1 MIRKGLLAAA
11 PLLAA
16 LIVTLGATRAYA
28 IPKFVETG
36 QPQDITAALM
46 GNVGNIQVLFT
57 SNPGDVEGDDALTDI
72 FRANGNTQTVAG
84 TESGAALFL
93 NIDGTPLTRNQY
105 NGLNA
110 LGPESLFSSVIFV
123 EGADGSGWSDTVN
136 VFLNGGGTGVRL
148 MFVSDRAGATELLS
162 LHPGRCLQSGSAR

>member
-36 QPQDITAALM
+36 QPQDITAGLM

-57 SNPGDVEGDDALTDI
+57 SNPGDVEGDDALD
-72 FRANGNTQTVAG
+72 VH
-84 TESGAALFL
+84 
-93 NIDGTPLTRNQY
+93 
-105 NGLNA
+105 
-110 LGPESLFSSVIFV
+110 FSCQWQVP
-123 EGADGSGWSDTVN
+123 
-136 VFLNGGGTGVRL
+136 
-148 MFVSDRAGATELLS
+148 DRRRHRERRRVV
-162 LHPGRCLQSGSAR
+162 P